1 MFCDV
6 QVVILKFWPLCDL
19 TDFRNGLLLF
29 EDICVVIGK
38 AQKKLQSV
46 TSLCEIHTHNLKVF
60 VAYIG
65 GKGQE

>member
-1 MFCDV
+1 MVYCSLRT
-6 QVVILKFWPLCDL
+6 I
-19 TDFRNGLLLF
+19 
-29 EDICVVIGK
+29 ICVVIGK

-46 TSLCEIHTHNLKVF
+46 TSLCEIHTHNLNVF